1 MSRFTVVYD
10 ANVFYPAPLRDLL
23 LRLAATGLFRARWTE
38 QIHDEWM
45 RNLKVKRPDIA
56 ARLPRLRQQID
67 ENFMDSLV
75 TGYEHF
81 IPCITL
87 PDAGDCHVVAAAIKA
102 GAELIVTCNLKHF
115 PNSTLAAFGIEAIHP
130 DDFFVDIFD
139 LSAGKVLGAVAEMR
153 GALKNPP
160 KTQDEFLQTLLQQ
173 QLPQAVSIL
182 EKYKA
187 AF

>member
-1 MSRFTVVYD
+1 MSRFTVVFD
-10 ANVFYPAPLRDLL
+10 ANIFYPAPLRDLM

-45 RNLKVKRPDIA
+45 RNLGAKRPDIVD
-56 ARLPRLRQQID
+56 RLPKLRQQID
-67 ENFMDSLV
+67 TSFLDSLV

-81 IPCITL
+81 IPCVTL
-87 PDAGDCHVVAAAIKA
+87 PDTDDRHVVAAAIKA
-102 GAELIVTCNLKHF
+102 GAGLIVTCNLKHF
-115 PNSTLAAFGIEAIHP
+115 PDAALAQFGLEAIHP

-139 LSAGKVLGAVAEMR
+139 LHAGKVLGAVAEMR
-153 GALKNPP
+153 SALKNPP
-160 KTQDEFLQTLLQQ
+160 KTQEEFLQTLLQQ
-173 QLPQAVSIL
+173 QLPQTVSIL